1 MPVALETEA
10 MQVRFDIERGI
21 SQVRSGGEWPDRLD
35 HGSSTDASGTKG
47 TEVKRETT
55 DDS

>member
-35 HGSSTDASGTKG
+35 HGSSTDASGTKV
-47 TEVKRETT
+47 TEVKCETT